1 MIMSHPLTCS
11 ILGRQCYATKRGS
24 PGLDMN
30 RYRRVG
36 DSSKILRTALG
47 VFMSGWRPLIKGF
60 FCGVA
65 FDRGCGPTW
74 LAVDKGW
81 LKRPGPGP
89 ELPRVHAVV
98 RRVTKDARA
107 LTIPVAPPA
116 QRAFLQS
123 REGPPSPPSLEAS
136 RNCRFVS
143 GGTWPRRLA
152 GGDRQPVDRV
162 P

>member
-11 ILGRQCYATKRGS
+11 ILGRQCYATKSGS
-24 PGLDMN
+24 PGLDIVTDVLAIRV
-30 RYRRVG
+30 RYFGRRCHVWMAPA
-36 DSSKILRTALG
+36 DQ
-47 VFMSGWRPLIKGF
+47 GF

-81 LKRPGPGP
+81 LKRPGLGP